1 MLYHKPVGELDAV
14 GPGDVGQSVVPG
26 SGVVVGHTGQLVV
39 GELLAT
45 VDVLNIVLGDEL
57 AAADVL
63 GEELAAVEVLGE
75 ELAAVEVEGM
85 MEACPPSKMTVTVA
99 ILLLN

>member
-26 SGVVVGHTGQLVV
+26 SGVVVVGHTGQLVV

-45 VDVLNIVLGDEL
+45 VDVLGIVLADVLGDEL
-57 AAADVL
+57 AAVD
-63 GEELAAVEVLGE
+63 VLGE

-85 MEACPPSKMTVTVA
+85 MEA
-99 ILLLN
+99 